1 MYHFFIGIF
10 MTATFQVNPNNP
22 YEVFQRA
29 FNGILNLNN
38 PNEKFSNITHYFCYS
53 YRFTT
58 YDYSSQKDFALFINT
73 HRHNNFYI
81 FLIDAG
87 LILEYIDD
95 RFNVLN
101 IKRPNDNYEI
111 KNDIDVLNK
120 IDLALSQLPI
130 NKIPTSVFERQFAQ
144 RLIQFDK
151 SLLSEEERKSLKLFI
166 QSNKFKYKDYKN
178 NKHYYDVT
186 TKIVIPY
193 FLKLNTLNI
202 NSSQL
207 ELDMSCMEDYY
218 LIEKTKEP
226 VNINVDQFNE
236 QQDKNI
242 KKLTYQSELI
252 FSKYLNYPHLEFND
266 RIKNEFQVV
275 QYRIVNKLPFF
286 FAFAGSF
293 GNAVGCDKEHRDFA
307 EIDGLNQFLK
317 RNQFTQKDVLSDY
330 LYSGT
335 KKDVRDRT
343 MKYKGFAD
351 VLIVHGAKRAI
362 EIKDTLNDCVKE
374 LFTQESETYNKNNS
388 FPTESEFIQDMM
400 QVYQELKEASQ
411 FKIDCQQ
418 KVLDE
423 AKLTWDKLNGSDI
436 VVI

>member
-1 MYHFFIGIF
+1 
-10 MTATFQVNPNNP
+10 MTATFQADPNNP
-22 YEVFQRA
+22 YEIFQRA
-29 FNGILNLNN
+29 FNGIINLNN
-38 PNEKFSNITHYFCYS
+38 SNEKYTNITHYFCYS
-53 YRFTT
+53 YRFAT

-87 LILEYIDD
+87 LVLEYIDD

-120 IDLALSQLPI
+120 IGSALSQLPI

-193 FLKLNTLNI
+193 FLKLKTLDI

-218 LIEKTKEP
+218 LIEKIKEP
-226 VNINVDQFNE
+226 VNINVEQFNE
-236 QQDKNI
+236 QLDKNI
-242 KKLTYQSELI
+242 KKLTYRSDLI
-252 FSKYLNYPHLEFND
+252 FAKYLNRPHLEFDD

-286 FAFAGSF
+286 FAFEGSF
-293 GNAVGCDKEHRDFA
+293 GSAVGCDKDHRDFA

-330 LYSGT
+330 LYSGV

-343 MKYKGFAD
+343 MKNKGFAD
-351 VLIVHGAKRAI
+351 ALIVHGAKRAI
-362 EIKDTLNDCVKE
+362 EIKDALNDCAKE
-374 LFTQESETYNKNNS
+374 LFIQESENYNKSNS

-400 QVYQELKEASQ
+400 QIYQELRDATQ

-418 KVLDE
+418 KVLNE
-423 AKLTWDKLNGSDI
+423 AKLTWDKLNGGDI

>member
-10 MTATFQVNPNNP
+10 MTATFQVDPNNP

-38 PNEKFSNITHYFCYS
+38 QNEKFSNITHYFCYS

-242 KKLTYQSELI
+242 KKLTYRSELI
-252 FSKYLNYPHLEFND
+252 FSKYLNYPHLEFSD
-266 RIKNEFQVV
+266 RIKNEFKVV
-275 QYRIVNKLPFF
+275 KYRITHKLPFF
-286 FAFAGSF
+286 FAFGDNF
-293 GNAVGCDKEHRDFA
+293 GKAIGFDKEQRDYA
-307 EIDGLNQFLK
+307 EEDGLSQFLK
-317 RNQFTQKDVLSDY
+317 RHQFTQKDVLPDY
-330 LYSGT
+330 LYWGT
-335 KKDVRDRT
+335 QKDVRERIMT
-343 MKYKGFAD
+343 YKSFAD

-362 EIKDTLNDCVKE
+362 KIKDALNDCAKE
-374 LFTQESETYNKNNS
+374 LFIKESERYSKENA

-400 QVYQELKEASQ
+400 QVYQDLKEASQ
-411 FKIDCQQ
+411 FKSDCRQ
-418 KVLDE
+418 KVLSE
-423 AKLTWDKLNGSDI
+423 AQLSWDKLNGDDI

>member
-1 MYHFFIGIF
+1 
-10 MTATFQVNPNNP
+10 MTATFQADPNNP
-22 YEVFQRA
+22 YEIFQRA
-29 FNGILNLNN
+29 FNGIINLNN
-38 PNEKFSNITHYFCYS
+38 SNVKFTNITHYFCYS
-53 YRFTT
+53 YRFAT

-73 HRHNNFYI
+73 HRYNNFYI

-120 IDLALSQLPI
+120 IGSALSQLPI

-193 FLKLNTLNI
+193 FLKLKTLDI

-207 ELDMSCMEDYY
+207 ELDMSCVEDYY

-226 VNINVDQFNE
+226 VNINVEQFNE
-236 QQDKNI
+236 QLDKNI
-242 KKLTYQSELI
+242 KKLTYRSDLI
-252 FSKYLNYPHLEFND
+252 FAKYLNRPHLEFDD

-293 GNAVGCDKEHRDFA
+293 GNAVGCDKDHRDFA

-343 MKYKGFAD
+343 MKNKGFAD
-351 VLIVHGAKRAI
+351 ALIVHGAKRAI
-362 EIKDTLNDCVKE
+362 EIKDALNDCAKE
-374 LFTQESETYNKNNS
+374 LFTQESENYNKSNS

-400 QVYQELKEASQ
+400 QIYQELKETTQ

-423 AKLTWDKLNGSDI
+423 ARSTWDKLNGGDI

>member
-1 MYHFFIGIF
+1 
-10 MTATFQVNPNNP
+10 MTATFETNSNNP
-22 YEVFQRA
+22 YEFFQRA
-29 FNGILNLNN
+29 FNGIINLNN
-38 PNEKFSNITHYFCYS
+38 SNEKFTNITHYFCYS
-53 YRFTT
+53 YRFAT

-120 IDLALSQLPI
+120 IGSVLSQLPI

-193 FLKLNTLNI
+193 FLKLKTLDI

-207 ELDMSCMEDYY
+207 ELDMSCVEDYY

-226 VNINVDQFNE
+226 VNINVEQFNE
-236 QQDKNI
+236 QLDKNI
-242 KKLTYQSELI
+242 KKLTYRSDLI
-252 FSKYLNYPHLEFND
+252 FAKYLNRPHLEFDD

-293 GNAVGCDKEHRDFA
+293 GNAVGCDKDHRDFA

-343 MKYKGFAD
+343 MKNKGFAD
-351 VLIVHGAKRAI
+351 ALIVHGAKRAI
-362 EIKDTLNDCVKE
+362 EIKDALNDCAKE
-374 LFTQESETYNKNNS
+374 LFTQESENYNKSNS

-400 QVYQELKEASQ
+400 QIYQELKETTQ

-423 AKLTWDKLNGSDI
+423 ARSTWDKLNGGDI

>member
-1 MYHFFIGIF
+1 
-10 MTATFQVNPNNP
+10 MTATFQVDPNNP

-29 FNGILNLNN
+29 FNGIINLNN
-38 PNEKFSNITHYFCYS
+38 PNDKFSNITHYFCYS

-58 YDYSSQKDFALFINT
+58 NDYFSQKDFALFINT

-95 RFNVLN
+95 RLNVLN

-120 IDLALSQLPI
+120 IDSALLQLPI
-130 NKIPTSVFERQFAQ
+130 NKIPTSVYERQFAQ
-144 RLIQFDK
+144 RLIQFNK

-226 VNINVDQFNE
+226 VNINVEPLNE
-236 QQDKNI
+236 QHEKNI
-242 KKLTYQSELI
+242 KKLTHRSKLI
-252 FSKYLNYPHLEFND
+252 FSKYLDYPHLEFSD
-266 RIKNEFQVV
+266 RIKNEFKVV
-275 QYRIVNKLPFF
+275 KYRITHKLPFF
-286 FAFAGSF
+286 FAFGDNF
-293 GNAVGCDKEHRDFA
+293 GKAIGFDKEQRDYA
-307 EIDGLNQFLK
+307 ETDGLSQFLK
-317 RNQFTQKDVLSDY
+317 RHQFTQKDVLPDY
-330 LYSGT
+330 LYCGT
-335 KKDVRDRT
+335 QKDVRERIMT
-343 MKYKGFAD
+343 YKSFAD

-362 EIKDTLNDCVKE
+362 EIKDALNDCAKE
-374 LFTQESETYNKNNS
+374 LFIKESEKYNKENA
-388 FPTESEFIQDMM
+388 FTTENEFIQDMLKI
-400 QVYQELKEASQ
+400 YRDLKEINQ
-411 FKIDCQQ
+411 FKVDCEQ
-418 KVLDE
+418 KILNE
-423 AKLTWDKLNGSDI
+423 AQLSWDKLNGDDI